1 MKSISETRRLQCN
14 KRNLEKIQ
22 LPKISLNR
30 NKMNRFR
37 TQSKTN
43 RLIWRR
49 MEEQNRESP
58 EERNRREELY
68 RVIEKI
74 RNTPVQNNEEQQVAS
89 RQVTTI
95 EPEAQ
100 SEETMLN
107 GSNDSLD
114 VPVKNSRNT

>member
-1 MKSISETRRLQCN
+1 MKRISETRRLQCN

-22 LPKISLNR
+22 LSKISFNR
-30 NKMNRFR
+30 NKKNRFR

-74 RNTPVQNNEEQQVAS
+74 RETLRYKLTKNNKWPADKKQ
-89 RQVTTI
+89 R
-95 EPEAQ
+95 
-100 SEETMLN
+100 LN
-107 GSNDSLD
+107 
-114 VPVKNSRNT
+114 PKHKAKKRC